1 MGKGTAKI
9 SNMRL
14 PATPRPPKL
23 VAEPTAEQLR
33 RFVEDRIGHAMITG
47 RDTTMEEENERL
59 RRRRKPRPDSPERYV
74 AAVRHKTSLADTPDS
89 TLKRCKNCRR
99 VAVRGLDVCYFHGGA
114 HLVHQRRL
122 ERGDSVDGL
131 NILFVARTHAERTAE
146 ALRAVRDRPVLTV
159 TESDQGLA
167 NSAMVNFVI
176 IDNKVRFDVSLVA
189 AERGKLKISAR
200 LLGVARQ
207 VEGRPS

>member
-74 AAVRHKTSLADTPDS
+74 AAVRHKTSLADTPES
-89 TLKRCKNCRR
+89 KLKRCKDCRR

-122 ERGDSVDGL
+122 DRG
-131 NILFVARTHAERTAE
+131 IIPQQRPARLARAFTA
-146 ALRAVRDRPVLTV
+146 ALREQALPRELITSALFTAIWSKMRHHRQTAAPMMRECILAWYSLADGDAAPWAAANVR
-159 TESDQGLA
+159 
-167 NSAMVNFVI
+167 
-176 IDNKVRFDVSLVA
+176 
-189 AERGKLKISAR
+189 
-200 LLGVARQ
+200 ARQ
-207 VEGRPS
+207 LGFL